1 MHDPGLVGRRQRV
14 CDLRSELDRPRR
26 FHAGRRDHVRQ
37 RMASHVL
44 HGDEVDAVRHV
55 DVVNRDDVGVIQCRG
70 GLGLERKAP
79 LAL

>member
-26 FHAGRRDHVRQ
+26 FHAVGRDHVRQ
-37 RMASHVL
+37 RLASHVL

-55 DVVNRDDVGVIQCRG
+55 DVVNRDDVGMIQCRG
-70 GLGLERKAP
+70 GLGLEGKAP